1 MKYLESSY
9 LKLKEAQGLA
19 WFNNQLGKFGKYF
32 GYTTSL
38 TNDEKCTLL
47 CNLFWIHLRFT

>member
-47 CNLFWIHLRFT
+47 CNLFWIHLRST